1 MNKETRTLETNLRF
15 WLEQASKEGYPNS
28 TCYAESANARHMAHL
43 PVRRIVEASQV
54 GLQFPSQYLK
64 LSQLAIAE
72 AGDWSICT
80 SIAALLIYSHSH
92 CCDFPH
98 PFTLWHTKAAI
109 GVFLFSIVMQPS
121 VPSRPS
127 ICRCHSC
134 PRDLELVLRFQRH
147 DTTSTEKKYKNKQ
160 TVLLALHY
168 FLLSA
173 KVLGEVLAND
183 EV

>member
-92 CCDFPH
+92 CNRSVFVFHCDAAERAIKAVDLPM
-98 PFTLWHTKAAI
+98 PF
-109 GVFLFSIVMQPS
+109 
-121 VPSRPS
+121 VPTRP
-127 ICRCHSC
+127 RTC
-134 PRDLELVLRFQRH
+134 PEI
-147 DTTSTEKKYKNKQ
+147 SE
-160 TVLLALHY
+160 A
-168 FLLSA
+168 
-173 KVLGEVLAND
+173 
-183 EV
+183 